1 MACEL
6 TLPPS
11 GPPKIRPSSIPKNI
25 ESTSSP
31 ICSACVRNPA
41 ACRSKAERSPGLP
54 TACSSVQQLLFRF
67 RKQTH
72 REGAGLA
79 EAGRDVVELRA
90 VRVAGGH
97 VALDVVKQVSRVPVI
112 PPPVQRRA
120 VLSSRFLGL
129 ERRRKGSGCTHVG
142 VVVLAHEAAVG
153 AHDEV

>member
-41 ACRSKAERSPGLP
+41 ACTSKAERSPGLP

-97 VALDVVKQVSRVPVI
+97 VALDVVEQVSRVPVV
-112 PPPVQRRA
+112 PPPVQWRA
-120 VLSSRFLGL
+120 VLYMCSFLRTTKEDAKGAAALTWVWSSSHMRQP
-129 ERRRKGSGCTHVG
+129 
-142 VVVLAHEAAVG
+142 
-153 AHDEV
+153 